1 MLNQISLGYYFY
13 EMALLFRDTNLV
25 GKLVSSSEVWYNISK
40 SEYQKLQAID
50 EMFLRR
56 LFDVPVT
63 TPKESL
69 YLEGGKMPVKFIIK
83 SRRLMYWWHI
93 VRLEKNE
100 LLYKVYMGQK
110 LNPNKDDWICQLEQD
125 KKDLNL
131 D

>member
-1 MLNQISLGYYFY
+1 
-13 EMALLFRDTNLV
+13 MALLFRDTNLV
-25 GKLVSSSEVWYNISK
+25 SKLVSSSEVWYNISK

-83 SRRLMYWWHI
+83 SRRVMYWWHI
-93 VRLEKNE
+93 VSLDKSE
-100 LLYKVYMGQK
+100 LLYKVYMGPGVQK
-110 LNPNKDDWICQLEQD
+110 SKTA
-125 KKDLNL
+125 
-131 D
+131 